1 MGDPAPPPPPL
12 YVSPSERRKQA
23 NRESSRPTSH
33 SKEGFEGIRVEHD
46 RRKAV
51 GKAIKPRAV
60 VNLDQ
65 QSFDIRERKVI
76 QTHDQPLDLSHRKE
90 MSSASEKNVPKGT
103 MVDGGRKFG
112 EGKEVRSRNQGGAD
126 AFAIEEALRGRRRR
140 SGAAPA
146 GLLMAPPGG
155 GGDYGE
161 PGEGS
166 TRPKPT
172 GGQPTALQRGRVAEP
187 DYDRHEA
194 SDGNWDDG
202 DGMDEEPGLRQGRDT
217 HLGGEVDME
226 DDVYLEFDE
235 EDDVPVSAEPRTAW
249 KMLAR
254 YMAHTRPNAM
264 DMFTYFSDVW
274 HLRTQIKYTEL
285 QKNYYILT
293 FFSQGD
299 LYFVARGG
307 PWIFNKNALLVK
319 EIKDDISPSEMIL
332 DVVPVWVRVY
342 DVLWGK
348 QNYETGMKFGNLLGR
363 ALEVDAP
370 TEEKD
375 MNEFLR
381 VRVELPYDRRLQTQI
396 ATGVKGRTTAGKVY
410 KLKYERVPHYC
421 AHCGFMGH
429 RKFECEKKRR
439 GVPSL
444 DYNVYEL
451 RCSPYKKYEHR
462 SHVIPAAGHP
472 SARRN
477 LSFASFGSAE
487 SRKNFR
493 QANPGVQSDQVPSH
507 NYVSEQVGSRDG
519 FEENVMPGLEE
530 VNQTLS
536 AQVEAMQVKP
546 IVQLPEDGALDVELR
561 LAATKPVIQEKV
573 VKRAKKTSARKPG
586 SKTLDTILL
595 PTSPGSSDMIP
606 ALHGLNSMVV
616 SFGGSDETMLAVDQ
630 TPRKRSAT
638 ETADKEYHILT
649 TTNGV
654 GAPM

>member
-1 MGDPAPPPPPL
+1 MGG
-12 YVSPSERRKQA
+12 S
-23 NRESSRPTSH
+23 
-33 SKEGFEGIRVEHD
+33 
-46 RRKAV
+46 
-51 GKAIKPRAV
+51 
-60 VNLDQ
+60 
-65 QSFDIRERKVI
+65 QSCF
-76 QTHDQPLDLSHRKE
+76 
-90 MSSASEKNVPKGT
+90 
-103 MVDGGRKFG
+103 
-112 EGKEVRSRNQGGAD
+112 
-126 AFAIEEALRGRRRR
+126 
-140 SGAAPA
+140 
-146 GLLMAPPGG
+146 GG
-155 GGDYGE
+155 GGRDYEEYEQPWRSARKVRPSDEDGLWYVGE
-161 PGEGS
+161 
-166 TRPKPT
+166 R
-172 GGQPTALQRGRVAEP
+172 
-187 DYDRHEA
+187 
-194 SDGNWDDG
+194 DG
-202 DGMDEEPGLRQGRDT
+202 DRKAT
-217 HLGGEVDME
+217 
-226 DDVYLEFDE
+226 EFIARFHA
-235 EDDVPVSAEPRTAW
+235 SAS
-249 KMLAR
+249 
-254 YMAHTRPNAM
+254 Y
-264 DMFTYFSDVW
+264 
-274 HLRTQIKYTEL
+274 
-285 QKNYYILT
+285 
-293 FFSQGD
+293 GD
-299 LYFVARGG
+299 FDFVARGG

-332 DVVPVWVRVY
+332 DAVPVWVQVY

-410 KLKYERVPHYC
+410 KLKYEWVPHYC

-462 SHVIPAAGHP
+462 SH
-472 SARRN
+472 
-477 LSFASFGSAE
+477 
-487 SRKNFR
+487 
-493 QANPGVQSDQVPSH
+493 ANPGVQSDQVPSH

-546 IVQLPEDGALDVELR
+546 IVQLPEDGALDVELH

-573 VKRAKKTSARKPG
+573 VKRAKKTRARKPG
-586 SKTLDTILL
+586 SKTLDTGLL

-638 ETADKEYHILT
+638 ETADKVKVEGVKQFGT
-649 TTNGV
+649 TMSGKEPNQTSVRYNPGK
-654 GAPM
+654 